1 MNKLIKGYETR
12 MKDYVLK
19 MAQKPIII
27 KKQKD
32 KYSTSRQELLAMSA
46 NKILDK
52 KGFQFKP
59 YRSDIER
66 IKEFLIRKESIDKYL
81 DEIASIKKKKE
92 ILNKKKNEPK
102 LIQPSMRFTARTD
115 LERVYDIIKNR
126 EIVYDEEKV
135 IKRQLA
141 KMGFASHVVDE
152 DEDSEEE
159 ETENNLEKM
168 NHHQNIIDEN
178 LTDEERYK
186 KELHNKIIQQRK
198 NMINKRKF
206 LLDVEQI
213 KKIDNSK
220 AKHLRGELYQKTHFK
235 TMENISMFKTSTINH
250 NIFKKWKKEDEKKQQ
265 NIKIKNI
272 YDYNSMYNETVSS
285 YFPKLND
292 NPRNKMGLRKK
303 ISELRKIGN
312 YEDRSFKRYLKNN
325 DYFSY
330 YNNIRS
336 LMANKQ
342 EDMSYRKNKSTN
354 QKKKFNLITS
364 KKILE
369 ELELTNEI
377 ANSNPL
383 LFNLNFNN
391 IKSDFNH
398 SHNNQEQLDVLKK
411 MAFEKNN
418 EKSDEYSVSNDGN
431 WKNDYD
437 DLKKE
442 ENIVIDGKE
451 YKKSETYKIADK
463 LLKKCNYNENKV
475 KYNSNEGGLM
485 FTNGLTI
492 KEFEAKYGL

>member
-1 MNKLIKGYETR
+1 MINKRKFLLDVEQ
-12 MKDYVLK
+12 MK
-19 MAQKPIII
+19 
-27 KKQKD
+27 
-32 KYSTSRQELLAMSA
+32 
-46 NKILDK
+46 KIDNSK
-52 KGFQFKP
+52 A
-59 YRSDIER
+59 
-66 IKEFLIRKESIDKYL
+66 KYL
-81 DEIASIKKKKE
+81 RGELYRKTHFKTMENLTMFRTSTINHNIFKKWRME
-92 ILNKKKNEPK
+92 
-102 LIQPSMRFTARTD
+102 
-115 LERVYDIIKNR
+115 
-126 EIVYDEEKV
+126 DEEKQQN
-135 IKRQLA
+135 IKI
-141 KMGFASHVVDE
+141 KNI
-152 DEDSEEE
+152 
-159 ETENNLEKM
+159 NN
-168 NHHQNIIDEN
+168 HQNIIDEN

-186 KELHNKIIQQRK
+186 KELHNKILQQRK

-206 LLDVEQI
+206 LLDVDQI
-213 KKIDNSK
+213 KKLDNSK

-272 YDYNSMYNETVSS
+272 YDYNSMYNETVPS

-303 ISELRKIGN
+303 ISDFRLIGDYDDKN
-312 YEDRSFKRYLKNN
+312 FIQISKNN
-325 DYFSY
+325 DYFNY
-330 YNNIRS
+330 YNNIKS
-336 LMANKQ
+336 LMANEQK
-342 EDMSYRKNKSTN
+342 DMSYRKNKSTN
-354 QKKKFNLITS
+354 QKRNFNLIKS

-369 ELELTNEI
+369 ELELTKEI

-383 LFNLNFNN
+383 LYNLNFNN
-391 IKSDFNH
+391 IKTDFNN
-398 SHNNQEQLDVLKK
+398 SHNNQEQLNVLKK
-411 MAFEKNN
+411 LAFENKD
-418 EKSDEYSVSNDGN
+418 KSEEYSVSNDGN

>member
-32 KYSTSRQELLAMSA
+32 KYSTTRQELLAMNA

-81 DEIASIKKKKE
+81 DEIATIKKKKE
-92 ILNKKKNEPK
+92 MLEKKKNEPK

-126 EIVYDEEKV
+126 ESVYDEEKV
-135 IKRQLA
+135 IKNQLA
-141 KMGFASHVVDE
+141 KMGFASHVADE

-159 ETENNLEKM
+159 EIENNLENL

-186 KELHNKIIQQRK
+186 KELHNKILQQRK

-213 KKIDNSK
+213 KKLDNSK
-220 AKHLRGELYQKTHFK
+220 AKQLRGELYQKTHFK

-272 YDYNSMYNETVSS
+272 NDYNSMYNETVSS

-303 ISELRKIGN
+303 ICYSRIIGD
-312 YEDRSFKRYLKNN
+312 YDDKTFKQISKNN
-325 DYFSY
+325 DYLNY
-330 YNNIRS
+330 YNNIKS
-336 LMANKQ
+336 LMTNEQK
-342 EDMSYRKNKSTN
+342 DMSYRKNKSTN
-354 QKKKFNLITS
+354 PKRKFNLITS
-364 KKILE
+364 KRILE
-369 ELELTNEI
+369 ELELTREI

-383 LFNLNFNN
+383 LYNLNFNN
-391 IKSDFNH
+391 IKTDFNN
-398 SHNNQEQLDVLKK
+398 SHNNQEQLNVLKK
-411 MAFEKNN
+411 LAFENKD
-418 EKSDEYSVSNDGN
+418 KSEEYSFSNDGN
-431 WKNDYD
+431 WRNDYD

-451 YKKSETYKIADK
+451 YKKSETHKIADK
-463 LLKKCNYNENKV
+463 ILKKCHYNENKV